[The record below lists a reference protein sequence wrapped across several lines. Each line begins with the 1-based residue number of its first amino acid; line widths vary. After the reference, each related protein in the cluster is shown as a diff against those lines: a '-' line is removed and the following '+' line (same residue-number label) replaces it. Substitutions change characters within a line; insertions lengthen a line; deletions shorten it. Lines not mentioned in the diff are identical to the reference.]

1 MQPDARTVL
10 HAVFGHPVGHSLSPS
25 MHNAAFAEL
34 GLNCVYLAFDVT
46 DIGAAMK
53 AVRTLSM
60 RGASVTIPHK
70 LSVMEHLDE
79 VDETA
84 RKMGAVNT
92 VINENGRLLGKN
104 TDGLGAVK
112 ALEQK
117 TSLAGK
123 RVLLLGSGGAA
134 RAVAHA
140 VKIAGASVKIAH
152 RPEDEK
158 EAAVL
163 AGEVEAGTLLLSQA
177 MGEACDVAI
186 NATPLGMAPN
196 VDASPVPAEFFKPGM
211 VAMDVVYNPLETRFL
226 REARKMGCETVDGAA
241 MFVYQG
247 VAQFELWTG
256 RKAPYELMRKTVLDS
271 LFPRS
276 GT

>member
-1 MQPDARTVL
+1 MLPDAKTVL
-10 HAVFGHPVGHSLSPS
+10 HAVFGHPVGHSLSPF
-25 MHNAAFAEL
+25 MHSRAFAEL

-46 DIGAAMK
+46 DIGAAMQ

-70 LSVMEHLDE
+70 LAVMEHLDE

-104 TDGLGAVK
+104 TDGLGAVM
-112 ALEQK
+112 ALEEK

-123 RVLLLGSGGAA
+123 SLLLLGSGGAA

-140 VKIAGASVKIAH
+140 VKNAGAAVSIAH
-152 RPEDEK
+152 RPEDAK
-158 EAAVL
+158 EAETL
-163 AGEVEAGTLLLSQA
+163 AGEVEARTLLLSEA
-177 MGEACDVAI
+177 SGEVCDVAV
-186 NATPLGMAPN
+186 NATPLGMSPN
-196 VDASPVPAEFFKPGM
+196 VDETPVSPGFFRPGM
-211 VAMDVVYNPLETRFL
+211 VVMDVVYNPLETRFL
-226 REARKMGCETVDGAA
+226 REAKQKGCETVDGAA

-247 VAQFELWTG
+247 AAQFTLWTG
-256 RKAPYELMRKTVLDS
+256 RKAPYELMRETVLHA
-271 LFPRS
+271 LFPKP
-276 GT
+276 GK